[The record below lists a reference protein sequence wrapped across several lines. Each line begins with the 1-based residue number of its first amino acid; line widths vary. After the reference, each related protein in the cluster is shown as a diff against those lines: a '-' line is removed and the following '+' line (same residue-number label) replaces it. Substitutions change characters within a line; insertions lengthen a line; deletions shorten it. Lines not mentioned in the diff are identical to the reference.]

1 MKKNLV
7 ALMAVLGFCV
17 GQPAHGGI
25 GFGIPLPFP
34 FLVWTPSGH
43 CGQGPHGSCGPTGR
57 DRTSAIPAPGMAH
70 IQATTQTRPASAA
83 KAAIGLSGVAVAFAL
98 TPSGS
103 KNKVFP

>member
-7 ALMAVLGFCV
+7 ALVTVLGFCV

-43 CGQGPHGSCGPTGR
+43 CGQGSHGSCRPTGQ
-57 DRTSAIPAPGMAH
+57 DRTSAIPAPGIIAH
-70 IQATTQTRPASAA
+70 IRAASAA
-83 KAAIGLSGVAVAFAL
+83 KAAIGLSGVAVAPAAINGR
-98 TPSGS
+98 PSH
-103 KNKVFP
+103 